1 MSANLS
7 HLQYGTNFSVK
18 KNSVIYSQNS
28 SITKTGNCIYFIIKG
43 KVAIAKKTANN
54 NFFRFGLGENMFFG
68 AADCENC
75 NRITNVIAIDDCEL
89 YGWTYE
95 NFIMNIQV
103 SITLA
108 RMVTYSLCRELKF
121 LNEKKEQNFFNE
133 KSLSDLENIEVSA
146 DPESQS
152 SLCNLAFKANVK
164 DLDKSIM
171 DKFGKT
177 FKKNDIIIAEND
189 MSNDFYIICKGET
202 EIIKNNKIIAK
213 INEGEIVGEMSYFGC
228 MPRTAT
234 VRAVT
239 DVSVLVLTPENF
251 NVLYQL
257 HPEWSVKIVKSM
269 QKRVFQAYNNL
280 L

>member
-1 MSANLS
+1 MN
-7 HLQYGTNFSVK
+7 HLQYGTKISIKNKTVIYPQ
-18 KNSVIYSQNS
+18 NSVIPPTN
-28 SITKTGNCIYFIIKG
+28 NCIYFIIKG
-43 KVAIAKKTANN
+43 KVAIAKKIENN
-54 NFFRFGLGENMFFG
+54 NYFRFGLGENMLFG
-68 AADCENC
+68 AADCEYGK
-75 NRITNVIAIDDCEL
+75 RITNAIAIDDCEL
-89 YGWTYE
+89 YGWTFE

-108 RMVTYSLCRELKF
+108 RMVTYSLCKELRY

-133 KSLSDLENIEVSA
+133 KTLNDLENIAVSE
-146 DPESQS
+146 DTESQS
-152 SLCNLAFKANVK
+152 SLCNLAFNSNVK

-171 DKFGKT
+171 EKFGKT
-177 FKKNDIIIAEND
+177 FKKNEILIAEND

-213 INEGEIVGEMSYFGC
+213 INEGEIVGEMSYFDS

-234 VRAVT
+234 VRAAT

-269 QKRVFQAYNNL
+269 KKRVFEAYKNL
-280 L
+280 V